1 MTIWSGNSS
10 DLMRCGVECAK
21 EQYCVSLLYDKT
33 TGSCKL
39 FSVVFDSDESGNIDY
54 WILNQESTRWE
65 SCQELA
71 SCSGI
76 TTDGEYW
83 IYPTAI
89 NGRRTKIY
97 CHNLASTPLHYV
109 TLKYPNRFI
118 QHDKL
123 NLING
128 LECLSDFKGPLNS
141 LDFSKVRIQIENME
155 VIGSDY
161 TFASLNGSPYIQYGQ
176 ALDCNGQALRHPCPH
191 FGNATINVRETG
203 LALDPTMVFGLV
215 MGYSAEIRDFIRS
228 DDGTKISFSCAGWCA
243 KCGPTTGP
251 IRFQRSKE
259 FSMFL
264 VFVKSFLFRC

>member
-1 MTIWSGNSS
+1 
-10 DLMRCGVECAK
+10 
-21 EQYCVSLLYDKT
+21 YDKT

-39 FSVVFDSDESGNIDY
+39 FSVLFDSDESGNIDY
-54 WILNQESTRWE
+54 WILNQESTRWVPK

-83 IYPTAI
+83 IYPTAT

-97 CHNLASTPLHYV
+97 CHKLAFAPLHYV

-118 QHDKL
+118 QHDHS

-141 LDFSKVRIQIENME
+141 LDFSKVLIQIENME

-161 TFASLNGSPYIQYGQ
+161 TFASLNGSPTIQYGQ
-176 ALDCNGQALRHPCPH
+176 AFDCNGQAFRHPCPH
-191 FGNATINVRETG
+191 FGNATIDVRETG
-203 LALDPTMVFGLV
+203 LALDPTVR
-215 MGYSAEIRDFIRS
+215 Y
-228 DDGTKISFSCAGWCA
+228 
-243 KCGPTTGP
+243 
-251 IRFQRSKE
+251 E
-259 FSMFL
+259 FLRKMQNTN
-264 VFVKSFLFRC
+264 